1 MGSNHPITKRVQDKF
16 KTLQSDCQCD
26 NGCDCAE
33 SSPAKLAPIVA
44 AIAPVVAGKVMDK
57 VLK

>member
-1 MGSNHPITKRVQDKF
+1 MNSCEECTTPTKH
-16 KTLQSDCQCD
+16 C
-26 NGCDCAE
+26 GCG
-33 SSPAKLAPIVA
+33 SPAKLAPIVA